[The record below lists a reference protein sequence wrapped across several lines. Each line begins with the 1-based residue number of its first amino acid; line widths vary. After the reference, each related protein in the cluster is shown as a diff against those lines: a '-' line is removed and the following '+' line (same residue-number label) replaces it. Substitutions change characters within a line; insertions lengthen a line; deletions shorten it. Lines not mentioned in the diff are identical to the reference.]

1 MSVRG
6 KKVFPGK
13 NQRGGD
19 RIVKFDMTCF
29 KGNKDVCMIIS
40 TTESLLVI
48 EGESSVFIECLWDAV
63 TQVRQSS
70 CIKPSL

>member
-40 TTESLLVI
+40 ITESLLVI
-48 EGESSVFIECLWDAV
+48 EGESSVFIE
-63 TQVRQSS
+63 
-70 CIKPSL
+70 